1 MALPVPC
8 TGIAVPSSNVGNAM
22 SSLAAPVIPVTA
34 PFGRQQID
42 LLNRLMADTDAEQ
55 RVWLSGFL
63 AGYQAGGTA
72 APATTAG
79 RPLTILFAT
88 ESGNAEGLAADAKK
102 AAARQGF
109 AATMADMAEVTPA
122 EIAGAANLLV
132 IASTWGEG
140 SPPERATPFYGALMA
155 EDAPRFDGVRF
166 AVLALGDSA
175 YVNFCETGR
184 RLDAR
189 LAELGGERM
198 AERIDCDLDYEAPA
212 AAWIGHTLD
221 RLGEPGAEAPGG
233 GDVIQLDTRRPAAH
247 SRTHPFEAA
256 VAEIVNLNSS
266 RSDKETLHVELS
278 LAGSGLAYEP
288 GDSLGIVPVN
298 DPAMVEAVL
307 KAAGVDGDA
316 LLNGIAVGA
325 LLAERHDITTLTRPV
340 IEAYGRLTEDAKLQ
354 ALAEGADLLFYLDG
368 RQIVDL
374 LEDYPHALTG
384 EQLVTILRTLPPRL
398 YSIASSLKAVPDE
411 AHLLIA
417 AVRYESRGRAR
428 QGVASTFV
436 ADRIGKGDHLK
447 VYVKPNRHFRPPAD
461 PGRDVIMIGPGTGVA
476 PFRAFLQERQAVGAC
491 GRNWLFF
498 GDRRYVHDFLYQL
511 DWQDFVKAG
520 VLDRIDVAFSRDS
533 AEKVYVQ
540 HRLWER
546 RRDVFSWLEDG
557 AHLYVCGDEKR
568 MAKDVHATL
577 KAVVAEAGGRSQA
590 DAEAYL
596 AGLAKAGRYQRDV
609 Y

>member
-1 MALPVPC
+1 
-8 TGIAVPSSNVGNAM
+8 M
-22 SSLAAPVIPVTA
+22 STLAAPVIPVTA
-34 PFGRQQID
+34 PFEREQID
-42 LLNRLMADTDAEQ
+42 LLNRVMADTDAEQ

-63 AGYQAGGTA
+63 AGYQAAGRPA
-72 APATTAG
+72 AALAPSAATR

-109 AATMADMAEVTPA
+109 AATVTDMAEVTPA
-122 EIAGAANLLV
+122 DIARSRNLLV

-140 SPPERATPFYGALMA
+140 SPPERATDFYNALMA

-175 YVNFCETGR
+175 YVNFCETGK

-198 AERIDCDLDYEAPA
+198 AERIDCDLDYETPA
-212 AAWIGHTLD
+212 AEWIGKTLD
-221 RLGEPGAEAPGG
+221 RLGEPGDDAKATSG
-233 GDVIQLDTRRPAAH
+233 GDVIQLDTRRPGAY
-247 SRTHPFEAA
+247 SRTHPFEAE

-288 GDSLGIVPVN
+288 GDSLGIVPLN

-307 KAAGVDGDA
+307 KAARIDGGAAVEGVP
-316 LLNGIAVGA
+316 VGQ
-325 LLAERHDITTLTRPV
+325 LLAERYDITTLTRPV

-354 ALAEGADLLFYLDG
+354 ALVEGADLLPYLTG

-374 LEDYPHALTG
+374 LEDFPHALTAD
-384 EQLVTILRTLPPRL
+384 QLVSILRTLPPRL
-398 YSIASSLKAVPDE
+398 YSVASSLKAAPDE
-411 AHLLIA
+411 AHLLIS
-417 AVRYESRGRAR
+417 AVRYESHGRLR

-436 ADRIGKGDHLK
+436 ADHVAKGDRLK
-447 VYVKPNRHFRPPAD
+447 VYVKPNRHFRLPAD
-461 PGRDVIMIGPGTGVA
+461 TGRDVIMIGPGTGVA
-476 PFRAFLQERQAVGAC
+476 PFRAFLQERQAVGAN

-511 DWQDFVKAG
+511 DWQDFVKEG
-520 VLDRIDVAFSRDS
+520 VLNRIDVAFSRDA

-546 RRDVFSWLEDG
+546 RQDVFSWLEGG
-557 AHLYVCGDEKR
+557 AHLYVCGDEKH

-577 KAVVAEAGGRSQA
+577 LAIVADVGGRSEA
-590 DAEAYL
+590 DADAYL

>member
-1 MALPVPC
+1 
-8 TGIAVPSSNVGNAM
+8 M

-34 PFGRQQID
+34 PFEREQID
-42 LLNRLMADTDAEQ
+42 LLNRVMADTEQ

-63 AGYQAGGTA
+63 AGYQAAGRPAA
-72 APATTAG
+72 APAPSAATR

-109 AATMADMAEVTPA
+109 AATLIDMAEVTPA
-122 EIAGAANLLV
+122 DIARARNLLV

-140 SPPERATPFYGALMA
+140 TPPERAAGFYGALMA
-155 EDAPRFDGVRF
+155 EDAPRFEGVRF

-175 YVNFCETGR
+175 YVNFCETGKR
-184 RLDAR
+184 IDAR

-198 AERIDCDLDYEAPA
+198 AERVDCDLDYEAPA
-212 AAWIGHTLD
+212 AEWIGKALD
-221 RLGEPGAEAPGG
+221 RLGEPGDGAEAVSG
-233 GDVIQLDTRRPAAH
+233 GDVIQLDARRPGAY
-247 SRTHPFEAA
+247 SRSHPFEAE

-278 LAGSGLAYEP
+278 LAGSGLTYEP
-288 GDSLGIVPVN
+288 GDSLGIVPLN

-307 KAAGVDGDA
+307 KAARVEGG
-316 LLNGIAVGA
+316 AVVAGTPIGT
-325 LLAERHDITTLTRPV
+325 LLAERYDITTLTRPV
-340 IEAYGRLTEDAKLQ
+340 IEAYGRLTEDAKVQ
-354 ALAEGADLLFYLDG
+354 ALAEGAELLPYLEG

-374 LEDYPHALTG
+374 LEDFPHALTA
-384 EQLVTILRTLPPRL
+384 EQLVSILRTLPPRL
-398 YSIASSLKAVPDE
+398 YSIASSLKAAPEE
-411 AHLLIA
+411 AHLLIS
-417 AVRYESRGRAR
+417 AVRYESHGRAR

-436 ADRIGKGDHLK
+436 ADRIKKGDRLK
-447 VYVKPNRHFRPPAD
+447 VYVKPNRHFRPPAEA
-461 PGRDVIMIGPGTGVA
+461 GRDVIMIGPGTGVA
-476 PFRAFLQERQAVGAC
+476 PFRAFLQERQATGAK

-511 DWQDFVKAG
+511 DWQDFVKEG
-520 VLDRIDVAFSRDS
+520 VLDRIDVAFSRDA

-546 RRDVFSWLEDG
+546 RRDVFSWLEGG

-568 MAKDVHATL
+568 MAKDVHAML
-577 KAVVAEAGGRSQA
+577 LAIVADVGGRSEA
-590 DAEAYL
+590 EAEAYL

>member
-1 MALPVPC
+1 
-8 TGIAVPSSNVGNAM
+8 M
-22 SSLAAPVIPVTA
+22 STLAAPVIPVTA
-34 PFGRQQID
+34 PFEREQID
-42 LLNRLMADTDAEQ
+42 LLNRVMADTDTEQ

-63 AGYQAGGTA
+63 AGYQAAGRPGAAAAPTTA
-72 APATTAG
+72 AR

-88 ESGNAEGLAADAKK
+88 ELGNAEELAAAAKK

-109 AATMADMAEVTPA
+109 AATVADMAEVTPA
-122 EIAGAANLLV
+122 DMAQARNLLV

-140 SPPERATPFYGALMA
+140 SPPERATGFYNALMA
-155 EDAPRFDGVRF
+155 EDAPRFEGVRF

-175 YVNFCETGR
+175 YVNFCETGK

-198 AERIDCDLDYEAPA
+198 AERVDCDLDFEAPA
-212 AAWIGHTLD
+212 AAWLSGALD
-221 RLGEPGAEAPGG
+221 RLGEPHEAAPAGSG
-233 GDVIQLDTRRPAAH
+233 GDVIQLDTRRPAAY
-247 SRTHPFEAA
+247 SRAHPFEA
-256 VAEIVNLNSS
+256 EIADIVTLNSS

-288 GDSLGIVPVN
+288 GNSLGILPVN
-298 DPAMVEAVL
+298 NPAMVEAVL
-307 KAAGVDGDA
+307 KAARVDGEA
-316 LLNGIAVGA
+316 AVAGTPVA
-325 LLAERHDITTLTRPV
+325 TLLAERYDITTLTRPV

-354 ALAEGADLLFYLDG
+354 ALAEGADLLAYLEG

-374 LEDYPHALTG
+374 LEDFPHALTA
-384 EQLVTILRTLPPRL
+384 EQLVSILRTLPPRL
-398 YSIASSLKAVPDE
+398 YSIASSLKAAPEE
-411 AHLLIA
+411 AHLLIS
-417 AVRYESRGRAR
+417 AVRYESHGRPR

-436 ADRIGKGDHLK
+436 ADRVKKGDRLK
-447 VYVKPNRHFRPPAD
+447 VYVKPNRHFRMPAD
-461 PGRDVIMIGPGTGVA
+461 GGRDVIMIGPGTGVA
-476 PFRAFLQERQAVGAC
+476 PFRGFLQERQAAGAK

-511 DWQDFVKAG
+511 DWQDFVKEG
-520 VLDRIDVAFSRDS
+520 VLDCIDVAFSRDA

-546 RRDVFSWLEDG
+546 RQDVFSWLEGG
-557 AHLYVCGDEKR
+557 AHLYVCGDEKH

-577 KAVVAEAGGRSQA
+577 RAIVADVGGRSEA
-590 DAEAYL
+590 EAEAYL

>member
-1 MALPVPC
+1 
-8 TGIAVPSSNVGNAM
+8 M

-34 PFGRQQID
+34 PFEREQIA
-42 LLNRLMADTDAEQ
+42 LLNRVMADTDAEQ

-63 AGYQAGGTA
+63 AGYQAAGRPATA
-72 APATTAG
+72 AAAPR

-109 AATMADMAEVTPA
+109 AATVVDMAEATPA
-122 EIAGAANLLV
+122 ELAGVRNLLV

-140 SPPERATPFYGALMA
+140 TPPERAAGFYGALMA
-155 EDAPRFDGVRF
+155 EDAPRFEGVRF

-175 YVNFCETGR
+175 YVNFCETGKR
-184 RLDAR
+184 IDAR

-198 AERIDCDLDYEAPA
+198 AERVDCDLDYEAPA
-212 AAWIGHTLD
+212 AEWIGATLD
-221 RLGEPGAEAPGG
+221 RLRGPDDGAEAASG
-233 GDVIQLDTRRPAAH
+233 GDVIQLDARRPGAY
-247 SRTHPFEAA
+247 SRSHPFEAEI
-256 VAEIVNLNSS
+256 AEMVNLNSS

-278 LAGSGLAYEP
+278 LAGSGLTYEP
-288 GDSLGIVPVN
+288 GDSLGIVPLN
-298 DPAMVEAVL
+298 NQAMVEAVL
-307 KAAGVDGDA
+307 KAARVDAGA
-316 LLNGIAVGA
+316 TVVGTPIGT
-325 LLAERHDITTLTRPV
+325 LLAERYDITTLTRPV
-340 IEAYGRLTEDAKLQ
+340 IEAYGRLTEDAKVQ
-354 ALAEGADLLFYLDG
+354 ALAEGAELLPYLEG

-374 LEDYPHALTG
+374 LEDFPHALTA
-384 EQLVTILRTLPPRL
+384 EQLVGILRTLPPRL
-398 YSIASSLKAVPDE
+398 YSIASSSKAAPEE
-411 AHLLIA
+411 AHLLIS
-417 AVRYESRGRAR
+417 AVRYESHGRAR

-436 ADRIGKGDHLK
+436 ADRVKKGDRLK
-447 VYVKPNRHFRPPAD
+447 VYVKPNRHFRLPSDAA
-461 PGRDVIMIGPGTGVA
+461 RDVIMIGPGTGVA
-476 PFRAFLQERQAVGAC
+476 PFRAFLQERQAIGAK

-511 DWQDFVKAG
+511 DWQDFVKEG
-520 VLDRIDVAFSRDS
+520 VLNRIDVAFSRDS

-546 RRDVFSWLEDG
+546 RQDVFSWLESG
-557 AHLYVCGDEKR
+557 AHLYVCGDEKH

-577 KAVVAEAGGRSQA
+577 LAIVADVGGRSEA
-590 DAEAYL
+590 EAEAYL

>member
-1 MALPVPC
+1 
-8 TGIAVPSSNVGNAM
+8 M

-34 PFGRQQID
+34 PFAREQID
-42 LLNRLMADTDAEQ
+42 LLNQVMADTDAEQ
-55 RVWLSGFL
+55 WVWLSGFL
-63 AGYQAGGTA
+63 AGYQAAGKPAEAQAPTA
-72 APATTAG
+72 MAH

-102 AAARQGF
+102 AAARHGF
-109 AATMADMAEVTPA
+109 VTTVTDMAEASPA
-122 EIAGAANLLV
+122 AIAQARNLLV

-140 SPPERATPFYGALMA
+140 TPPGRAAGFYDALMA

-175 YVNFCETGR
+175 YVNFCETGKR
-184 RLDAR
+184 IDAR

-198 AERIDCDLDYEAPA
+198 ADRIDCDLDYEGPA
-212 AAWIGHTLD
+212 AAWIGSALD
-221 RLGEPGAEAPGG
+221 RLGEPADGAEPAIG
-233 GDVIQLDTRRPAAH
+233 GDVIQLDARRPAAY
-247 SRTHPFEAA
+247 SRSHPFEAE

-288 GDSLGIVPVN
+288 GDSLGIVPMN

-307 KAAGVDGDA
+307 TAASVDSTAAVDGAAIDR
-316 LLNGIAVGA
+316 
-325 LLAERHDITTLTRPV
+325 LLAERYDITTLTRPV
-340 IEAYGRLTEDAKLQ
+340 IEAYGRLTEDVKLRG
-354 ALAEGADLLFYLDG
+354 LAEGAGLLPYLEG

-374 LEDYPHALTG
+374 LEDFPHPLTAD
-384 EQLVTILRTLPPRL
+384 QLVSILRTLPPRL

-411 AHLLIA
+411 AHLLIS
-417 AVRYESRGRAR
+417 AVRYESHGRAR
-428 QGVASTFV
+428 QGVASTYV
-436 ADRIGKGDHLK
+436 ADRVKKGDRLV
-447 VYVKPNRHFRPPAD
+447 VYVKPNRYFRLPD
-461 PGRDVIMIGPGTGVA
+461 DTGRDVIMIGPGTGVA
-476 PFRAFLQERQAVGAC
+476 PFRAFLQERQAIGAD

-498 GDRRYVHDFLYQL
+498 GDRHYVHDFLYQL
-511 DWQDFVKAG
+511 DWQDFVKDG
-520 VLDRIDVAFSRDS
+520 VLDRIDVAFSRDG

-546 RRDVFSWLEDG
+546 RRDVFDWLEGG
-557 AHLYVCGDEKR
+557 AHLYVCGDEKH

-577 KAVVAEAGGRSQA
+577 KAIVADVGGRLEA

>member
-1 MALPVPC
+1 
-8 TGIAVPSSNVGNAM
+8 M
-22 SSLAAPVIPVTA
+22 STLAAPVIPVTA
-34 PFGRQQID
+34 PFEREQID
-42 LLNRLMADTDAEQ
+42 LLNRVMADTDAEQ

-63 AGYQAGGTA
+63 AGYQAAGRPVETA
-72 APATTAG
+72 APTTVA
-79 RPLTILFAT
+79 RQPLTILFAT
-88 ESGNAEGLAADAKK
+88 ESGNAEELAADAKK

-109 AATMADMAEVTPA
+109 AATVADMADATPA
-122 EIAGAANLLV
+122 DIAKTRNLLV

-140 SPPERATPFYGALMA
+140 SPPERATGFYNALMA
-155 EDAPRFDGVRF
+155 EDAPRFEGVRF

-175 YVNFCETGR
+175 YVNFCETGKR
-184 RLDAR
+184 IDAR

-198 AERIDCDLDYEAPA
+198 AERIDCDLDFEAPA
-212 AAWIGHTLD
+212 AAWIGKALN
-221 RLGEPGAEAPGG
+221 RLGEPNEAAQAGSG
-233 GDVIQLDTRRPAAH
+233 GDVIQLDTRRPAAY
-247 SRTHPFEAA
+247 SRSHPFEAE
-256 VAEIVNLNSS
+256 VADIVDLNSS

-307 KAAGVDGDA
+307 KAARIDGGAAVEGVP
-316 LLNGIAVGA
+316 VGQ
-325 LLAERHDITTLTRPV
+325 LLAERYDITTLTRPV

-354 ALAEGADLLFYLDG
+354 ALAEGADLLPYLEG

-374 LEDYPHALTG
+374 LEDFPHGLTA
-384 EQLVTILRTLPPRL
+384 EQLVGVLRTLPPRL
-398 YSIASSLKAVPDE
+398 YSIASSLKAAPDE
-411 AHLLIA
+411 AHLLIS
-417 AVRYESRGRAR
+417 AVRYESHGRAR
-428 QGVASTFV
+428 RGVVSTFV
-436 ADRIGKGDHLK
+436 ADRVAKGDRLK
-447 VYVKPNRHFRPPAD
+447 VYVKPNRHFRLPAD
-461 PGRDVIMIGPGTGVA
+461 TGRDVIMIGPGTGVA
-476 PFRAFLQERQAVGAC
+476 PFRAFLQERQATGAK

-511 DWQDFVKAG
+511 DWQDFVKEG
-520 VLDRIDVAFSRDS
+520 VLDRIDVAFSRDA

-546 RRDVFSWLEDG
+546 RGDVFSWLEGG
-557 AHLYVCGDEKR
+557 AHLYVCGDEKH

-577 KAVVAEAGGRSQA
+577 KAIVADVGGRSEA